1 MFSPKKI
8 LVPSDFSES
17 SDNALKEAVDIAE
30 KFGSSIVLL
39 HVISSDMVQ
48 YADHYCLNADL
59 MQQIEEDS
67 IKASRQK
74 LEKEVNNISASR
86 GVEIVFDLQRGVPS
100 ETILAERKRVGA
112 DLIVIA
118 SHGRTGLKKL
128 LLGSVAEKVVRNA
141 ECQVMVVK

>member
-48 YADHYCLNADL
+48 CADHYCLSADL

-67 IKASRQK
+67 IRASRQR
-74 LEKEVNNISASR
+74 LEKAVNAIIASR
-86 GVEIVFDLQRGVPS
+86 GIEIVFDIQRGVPS
-100 ETILAERKRVGA
+100 ETILAEQKRVGA